1 MAIPQVQ
8 EVLKIISMGRNRFLY
23 GLERVPDDR
32 LNWSPG
38 GAAST
43 PLQLA
48 GKTAVFLSFVSHV
61 LQTRTPPNFDAPRP
75 EPPNTREEANAVV
88 NAAFTQLRKVVSEFT
103 EGDLRQTAPAPWGD
117 TPIGALLLWISG
129 LILYHQGQLN
139 YLQLT
144 YGDEDPNIPPNWGRE
159 ES

>member
-8 EVLKIISMGRNRFLY
+8 EVLKIISMGRSRFLY

-38 GAAST
+38 GAAGT

-61 LQTRTPPNFDAPRP
+61 LESRTSPDFEAPRP

-103 EGDLRQTAPAPWGD
+103 EADLRQTAPAPWGD
-117 TPIGALLLWISG
+117 TPIGALLFWISG

-139 YLQLT
+139 YLQLA
-144 YGDEDPNIPPNWGRE
+144 YGDADPNVPPNWGRE
-159 ES
+159 EA